1 MFFFFFTDPPPT
13 HISTLSLHDAL
24 PIWLD
29 DAGVERN
36 AIVRLH
42 RQKFHRRK
50 VVIREFGHSVLVDRG
65 DARAISAIKILALR
79 RGGIRIGVVEGR
91 SVGRKDRSMCSGL
104 LSDGSKGCAVE
115 RYSIEVALKQRFFGC
130 REIDQALCFIHA
142 VERSDFPLAFG
153 ELRKL
158 FSLEV
163 KQIQMAIPAALARP

>member
-1 MFFFFFTDPPPT
+1 MPQEIGAAPAVA
-13 HISTLSLHDAL
+13 HHLSVRPSIRVNQHGIFLL
-24 PIWLD
+24 RTEIPWLD

-65 DARAISAIKILALR
+65 DARAVSAIKILALR

-142 VERSDFPLAFG
+142 VER
-153 ELRKL
+153 
-158 FSLEV
+158 
-163 KQIQMAIPAALARP
+163 